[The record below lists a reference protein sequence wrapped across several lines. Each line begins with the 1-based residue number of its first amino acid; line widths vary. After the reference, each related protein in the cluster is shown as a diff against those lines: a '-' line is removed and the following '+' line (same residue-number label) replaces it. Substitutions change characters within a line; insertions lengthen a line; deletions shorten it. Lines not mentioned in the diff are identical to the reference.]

1 MLPQNINKEKYAKN
15 EGLTVMD
22 DPVFKE
28 SIYFNIFEYGNII
41 LNKLDATCKQACMVT
56 QRDKYY
62 TEFLRTIIY
71 FNDSNGAPLSNDNIW
86 DAIHRVI
93 VEEEADAH
101 NVPVHN
107 FSQTFVTPNTQGD
120 NENKTL
126 KSEKRNKL
134 DALAE
139 TLKGLTINDSGYHES
154 DSDEKGDPAGDPK
167 VATHTSDKKKE
178 KWRTIVTD
186 ICKKY
191 ILSNRTLLIITTTID
206 PPIDNI
212 VATSGASPLKLAMPQ
227 AKEVI
232 TNAARSNAWILCN
245 PSHVSW
251 TWRDI
256 TTPDDWYID
265 VMYPQ
270 GKSPVLIGGTT
281 VSPAC
286 GLSGSLDVINKRQY
300 TSPSVSRNTKCFDAS
315 VDGNL
320 AN

>member
-154 DSDEKGDPAGDPK
+154 DSDE
-167 VATHTSDKKKE
+167 
-178 KWRTIVTD
+178 
-186 ICKKY
+186 
-191 ILSNRTLLIITTTID
+191 
-206 PPIDNI
+206 
-212 VATSGASPLKLAMPQ
+212 
-227 AKEVI
+227 VI
-232 TNAARSNAWILCN
+232 TNTARSNAWILCN